1 MERIG
6 QCHCGSLRVIATG
19 EPERVYLCHC
29 KACQRRTGTAFHYGA
44 TYLKDRVHLDG
55 ERKIYERDGDT
66 GYRIRFHFCPNC
78 GSTVYWE
85 GDRNRAVCGVA
96 VGAFE
101 VGALSPPS
109 DSIWEES
116 MHPWLGLS
124 PEMGHHQHNRPRP
137 QAVAIRP
144 FDDRYTAQVRELVIA
159 VNRLLSPPDL
169 RDAFEAYIERALSE
183 EINRIPA
190 YYGERD
196 GGFWVALQGA
206 KVVGTFGLERAS
218 ETAMELR
225 RMYVDPSAR
234 RQGVARKML
243 EFAEGECRRRNIARL
258 ELSTAKI
265 QSAAIALYESSGYGF
280 VREEITEIGSNKT
293 VGSGIRRYHFAKWL

>member
-44 TYLKDRVHLDG
+44 TYLKERVHLDG
-55 ERKIYERDGDT
+55 DRKIYVRDAET
-66 GYRIRFHFCPNC
+66 GYRIRFHFCPCC

-85 GDRNRAVCGVA
+85 GDRNPAVCGVA

-101 VGALSPPS
+101 VGDFSPPS

-116 MHPWLGLS
+116 MHQWLALS
-124 PEMGHHQHNRPRP
+124 QDIGHHQQNRPGP
-137 QAVAIRP
+137 QAVAIRR
-144 FDDRYTAQVRELVIA
+144 FADRDTAQVRELVIV

-169 RDAFEAYIERALSE
+169 RDAFEAYIERALFE
-183 EINRIPA
+183 EIDRIPA
-190 YYGERD
+190 YYGERG
-196 GGFWVALQGA
+196 GGFWVALRGE

-234 RQGVARKML
+234 RQGIARQML
-243 EFAEGECRRRNIARL
+243 EFAEAECRRRNIARV
-258 ELSTAKI
+258 ELSTAEI
-265 QSAAIALYESSGYGF
+265 QSAAIALYKSSGYSLA
-280 VREEITEIGSNKT
+280 REETADIASNKT
-293 VGSGIRRYHFAKWL
+293 VGSGIRRYHFAKRL